1 MVKLH
6 LQRSA
11 DALRC
16 HKARGADSALIL
28 PLMAGAAPDD
38 PALAAAAKAARFTA
52 KAGEVLAVPGAHG
65 FTILAGIGGGE
76 AISDWEAG
84 AGAGMAV
91 AAGRR
96 YAVLLADGA
105 TPEQAAGFAAGALL
119 NAWRFNALRDA
130 SKDKDAP
137 PARVTLGVTSPAKV
151 EPAWKRAEAIL
162 RGTLY
167 ARDLVAEP
175 GNRLNP
181 ASFAKRLR
189 ALKEYGLKV
198 EVLEG
203 KRLTDLGM
211 GALCAVGGG
220 AEHGPRLVV
229 LRWAGK
235 LKSAP
240 VAFVG
245 KGICFDTGGISIK
258 PADGM
263 EDMRAD
269 MAGAAA
275 AAGAMLAL
283 ALRQSRAPAVAVLAL
298 AENAIGAASYRP
310 GDILRT
316 FSGKTVEVLDT
327 DTEGR
332 LILADA
338 LAYTAKRFK
347 PRAVID
353 LATLT
358 GSIITAL
365 GHHRAGVFGND
376 EPLTAALMAAGEAA
390 AEPLWPMPID
400 DEHREVLKSDIAD
413 LRQCAQAGSGAW
425 GGRFLSD
432 ACHAAAFLREFAG
445 GSAWAHLD
453 IAGVETREA
462 AAPLGPK
469 GPSGFGVRLLDH
481 LVAMRF
487 EGDA

>member
-1 MVKLH
+1 MTKLT
-6 LQRSA
+6 LQRSSV
-11 DALRC
+11 ALRR
-16 HKARGADSALIL
+16 HKARGANSALIL
-28 PLMAGAAPDD
+28 PLIEGDVPHD

-52 KAGEVLAVPGAHG
+52 KAGEALAVPGAHG
-65 FTILAGIGGGE
+65 FTILAGIGAGR

-84 AGAGMAV
+84 GGAGMAA
-91 AAGRR
+91 AAGRAQ
-96 YAVLLADGA
+96 AVLLAEGA
-105 TPEQAAGFAAGALL
+105 LPEQASGFAAGALL

-137 PARVTLGVTSPAKV
+137 PVQVTLAVAAPAKV
-151 EPAWKRAEAIL
+151 EPAWKRAEAML

-181 ASFAKRLR
+181 ASFAARLR
-189 ALKEYGLKV
+189 GLSDFGLKV

-203 KRLTDLGM
+203 KRLTALGM
-211 GALCAVGGG
+211 GALRAVGGG
-220 AEHGPRLVV
+220 AENGPHLVV
-229 LRWAGK
+229 LRWPGK
-235 LKSAP
+235 LKAAP

-245 KGICFDTGGISIK
+245 KGVCFDTGGISIK
-258 PADGM
+258 PAAGM
-263 EDMRAD
+263 EEMRGD

-283 ALRQSRAPAVAVLAL
+283 ALRQSPAPAVAVLAL

-316 FSGKTVEVLDT
+316 HSGRTIEVLDT
-327 DTEGR
+327 DAEGR

-338 LAYTAKRFK
+338 LAYTVKRFR
-347 PRAVID
+347 PRAMID

-376 EPLTAALMAAGEAA
+376 EALKAALMAAGEAV

-413 LRQCAQAGSGAW
+413 LRQCAPAGSGAW

-432 ACHAAAFLREFAG
+432 ACHAAAFLREFVE
-445 GSAWAHLD
+445 GSSWAHLD
-453 IAGVETREA
+453 IAGVEAHAE

-469 GPSGFGVRLLDH
+469 GPSGFGVRLLDR
-481 LVAMRF
+481 LIAMRF
-487 EGDA
+487 ERDT

>member
-1 MVKLH
+1 
-6 LQRSA
+6 
-11 DALRC
+11 
-16 HKARGADSALIL
+16 
-28 PLMAGAAPDD
+28 
-38 PALAAAAKAARFTA
+38 
-52 KAGEVLAVPGAHG
+52 
-65 FTILAGIGGGE
+65 
-76 AISDWEAG
+76 
-84 AGAGMAV
+84 
-91 AAGRR
+91 
-96 YAVLLADGA
+96 
-105 TPEQAAGFAAGALL
+105 
-119 NAWRFNALRDA
+119 
-130 SKDKDAP
+130 
-137 PARVTLGVTSPAKV
+137 
-151 EPAWKRAEAIL
+151 
-162 RGTLY
+162 
-167 ARDLVAEP
+167 
-175 GNRLNP
+175 
-181 ASFAKRLR
+181 
-189 ALKEYGLKV
+189 
-198 EVLEG
+198 VLEG
-203 KRLTDLGM
+203 KRLMALGM

-220 AEHGPRLVV
+220 AVHGPRLVV
-229 LRWAGK
+229 LRWPGK
-235 LKSAP
+235 VKAAP

-258 PADGM
+258 PAAGM

-283 ALRQSRAPAVAVLAL
+283 ALRQSPAPAVAVLAL

-310 GDILRT
+310 GDILRSY
-316 FSGKTVEVLDT
+316 SGKTIEVLDT
-327 DTEGR
+327 DAEGR

-338 LAYTAKRFK
+338 LAYTAARFK
-347 PRAVID
+347 PRAMID

-376 EPLTAALMAAGEAA
+376 EALSAALMAAGEAV

-400 DEHREVLKSDIAD
+400 EEHREVLKSDIAD
-413 LRQCAQAGSGAW
+413 LRQCAPAGSGAW

-445 GSAWAHLD
+445 SGAWAHLD

-462 AAPLGPK
+462 AAALGPK

>member
-1 MVKLH
+1 MTKLT
-6 LQRSA
+6 LQRSSV
-11 DALRC
+11 ALRR
-16 HKARGADSALIL
+16 HKARGANSALIL
-28 PLMAGAAPDD
+28 PLIEGDVPHD
-38 PALAAAAKAARFTA
+38 PALAAAAKAGRFTA
-52 KAGEVLAVPGAHG
+52 KAGEALAVPGAHG
-65 FTILAGIGGGE
+65 FTILAGIGAGR

-84 AGAGMAV
+84 GGAGMAA
-91 AAGRR
+91 AAGRAQ
-96 YAVLLADGA
+96 AVLLAEGA
-105 TPEQAAGFAAGALL
+105 LPEQAAGFGAGAML

-137 PARVTLGVTSPAKV
+137 PVQVTLAVAAPAKV
-151 EPAWKRAEAIL
+151 EPAWKRAEAML

-181 ASFAKRLR
+181 ASFAARLR
-189 ALKEYGLKV
+189 GLSDFGLKV

-203 KRLTDLGM
+203 KRLTALGM
-211 GALCAVGGG
+211 GALRAVGGG
-220 AEHGPRLVV
+220 AENGPHLVV
-229 LRWAGK
+229 LRWPGK
-235 LKSAP
+235 LKAAP

-245 KGICFDTGGISIK
+245 KGVCFDTGGISIK
-258 PADGM
+258 PAAGM
-263 EDMRAD
+263 EDMRGD

-275 AAGAMLAL
+275 AAGATLAL
-283 ALRQSRAPAVAVLAL
+283 ALRQSPAPAVAVLAL

-316 FSGKTVEVLDT
+316 HSGRTIEVLDT
-327 DTEGR
+327 DAEGR

-338 LAYTAKRFK
+338 LAYTVKRFR
-347 PRAVID
+347 PRAMID

-376 EPLTAALMAAGEAA
+376 EALKAALMAAGEAV

-413 LRQCAQAGSGAW
+413 LRQCAPAGSGAW

-432 ACHAAAFLREFAG
+432 ACHAAAFLREFVE
-445 GSAWAHLD
+445 GSSWAHLD
-453 IAGVETREA
+453 IAGVEAHAE

-469 GPSGFGVRLLDH
+469 GPSGFGVRLLDR
-481 LVAMRF
+481 LIAMRF
-487 EGDA
+487 ERDT

>member
-1 MVKLH
+1 MAKLH
-6 LQRSA
+6 LHRSA
-11 DALRC
+11 EALRR

-28 PLMAGAAPDD
+28 PLMEGSAPDD
-38 PALAAAAKAARFTA
+38 PALAAAAKAARFTG
-52 KAGEVLAVPGAHG
+52 KAGAALCLPGVHG
-65 FTILAGIGGGE
+65 FTILAGIGAGK

-84 AGAGMAV
+84 GGAGMAA
-91 AAGRR
+91 AAGR
-96 YAVLLADGA
+96 AQALLLADGA

-119 NAWRFNALRDA
+119 NAWRFNKLRDTN
-130 SKDKDAP
+130 KDKDAP
-137 PARVTLGVTSPAKV
+137 PARVTLAVTSPAKV
-151 EPAWKRAEAIL
+151 EPAWKRAEAAL
-162 RGTLY
+162 RGALY
-167 ARDLVAEP
+167 ARDLVVEP

-189 ALKEYGLKV
+189 ALKQYGLKV

-203 KRLTDLGM
+203 KRLSDLGM

-245 KGICFDTGGISIK
+245 KGVCFDTGGISIK

-283 ALRQSRAPAVAVLAL
+283 ALRQSPAPAVAVLAL

-316 FSGKTVEVLDT
+316 FSGKTIEVLDT
-327 DTEGR
+327 DAEGR

-338 LAYTAKRFK
+338 LAYAAQRFK
-347 PRAVID
+347 PRAMID

-376 EPLTAALMAAGEAA
+376 EPLIAALMAAGEAV
-390 AEPLWPMPID
+390 AEPLWPMPVD

-413 LRQCAQAGSGAW
+413 LRQCAPSGSGAW

-445 GSAWAHLD
+445 GGAWAHLD
-453 IAGVETREA
+453 IAGVETRDA
-462 AAPLGPK
+462 PAPLGPK

-481 LVAMRF
+481 LVATRF
-487 EGDA
+487 EADA

>member
-1 MVKLH
+1 
-6 LQRSA
+6 
-11 DALRC
+11 
-16 HKARGADSALIL
+16 
-28 PLMAGAAPDD
+28 MA
-38 PALAAAAKAARFTA
+38 
-52 KAGEVLAVPGAHG
+52 
-65 FTILAGIGGGE
+65 
-76 AISDWEAG
+76 
-84 AGAGMAV
+84 
-91 AAGRR
+91 
-96 YAVLLADGA
+96 
-105 TPEQAAGFAAGALL
+105 
-119 NAWRFNALRDA
+119 
-130 SKDKDAP
+130 
-137 PARVTLGVTSPAKV
+137 
-151 EPAWKRAEAIL
+151 
-162 RGTLY
+162 
-167 ARDLVAEP
+167 
-175 GNRLNP
+175 
-181 ASFAKRLR
+181 
-189 ALKEYGLKV
+189 
-198 EVLEG
+198 
-203 KRLTDLGM
+203 LGM

-220 AEHGPRLVV
+220 AVHGPRLVV
-229 LRWAGK
+229 LRWPGK
-235 LKSAP
+235 VKAAP

-258 PADGM
+258 PAAGM

-283 ALRQSRAPAVAVLAL
+283 ALRQSPAPAVAVLAL

-310 GDILRT
+310 GDILRSY
-316 FSGKTVEVLDT
+316 SGKTIEVLDT
-327 DTEGR
+327 DAEGR

-338 LAYTAKRFK
+338 LAYTAARFK
-347 PRAVID
+347 PRAMID

-376 EPLTAALMAAGEAA
+376 EALSAALMAAGEAV

-400 DEHREVLKSDIAD
+400 KEHREVLKSDIAD
-413 LRQCAQAGSGAW
+413 LRQCAPAGSGAW

-445 GSAWAHLD
+445 SGAWAHLD
-453 IAGVETREA
+453 IAGVETREG

>member
-11 DALRC
+11 EALRR

-28 PLMAGAAPDD
+28 PLLEGAAPDD

-52 KAGEVLAVPGAHG
+52 KAGEVLSVPGAHG
-65 FTILAGIGGGE
+65 FTMLAGIGAGA

-84 AGAGMAV
+84 GGAGMAA
-91 AAGRR
+91 AAGRAH
-96 YAVLLADGA
+96 AVLLADSA

-137 PARVTLGVTSPAKV
+137 PASVTLGVTSPAKV
-151 EPAWKRAEAIL
+151 EPAWRRAEAAV
-162 RGTLY
+162 RGALF

-181 ASFAKRLR
+181 ASFAERLS

-198 EVLEG
+198 EVFEG
-203 KRLTDLGM
+203 KRLTALGM
-211 GALCAVGGG
+211 GALSAVGGG
-220 AEHGPRLVV
+220 AEHGPRLIV
-229 LRWAGK
+229 LRWPGK
-235 LKSAP
+235 VKAAP

-258 PADGM
+258 PAAGM
-263 EDMRAD
+263 EEMRGD

-283 ALRQSRAPAVAVLAL
+283 ALRQSHAPAVAVLAL

-310 GDILRT
+310 GDILRSY
-316 FSGKTVEVLDT
+316 SGKTIEVLDT
-327 DTEGR
+327 DAEGR

-338 LAYTAKRFK
+338 LAYTAARFK
-347 PRAVID
+347 PRAMID

-376 EPLTAALMAAGEAA
+376 EALSAALMAAGEVVD
-390 AEPLWPMPID
+390 EPLWPMPID

-413 LRQCAQAGSGAW
+413 LRQCAPAGSGAW

-445 GSAWAHLD
+445 SGAWAHLD
-453 IAGVETREA
+453 IAGVEAREE

-469 GPSGFGVRLLDH
+469 GATGFGVRLLDH

-487 EGDA
+487 ERDA

>member
-11 DALRC
+11 EALRR

-28 PLMAGAAPDD
+28 PMVEGKAPDD
-38 PALAAAAKAARFTA
+38 AALAAAAKAARFTG
-52 KAGEVLAVPGAHG
+52 KVGEVLSVPGAHG
-65 FTILAGIGGGE
+65 FTILAGVGAGA

-84 AGAGMAV
+84 GGAGMAA
-91 AAGRR
+91 AAGR
-96 YAVLLADGA
+96 AQAILLADGV

-119 NAWRFNALRDA
+119 NAWRFTALRDA

-151 EPAWKRAEAIL
+151 EPAWKRAEAML
-162 RGTLY
+162 RGVRF

-181 ASFAKRLR
+181 ASFAERLSV
-189 ALKEYGLKV
+189 LKEYGLKV
-198 EVLEG
+198 EMLEG
-203 KRLTDLGM
+203 KRLTALGM
-211 GALCAVGGG
+211 GALSAVGGG
-220 AEHGPRLVV
+220 AEHGPRLVM
-229 LRWAGK
+229 LHWPGK
-235 LKSAP
+235 LKAAP
-240 VAFVG
+240 IAFVG

-258 PADGM
+258 PAAGM
-263 EDMRAD
+263 EDMRGD

-275 AAGAMLAL
+275 AAGAMLTL
-283 ALRQSRAPAVAVLAL
+283 ALRQSPAPAVAVLAL

-310 GDILRT
+310 GDVLRSY
-316 FSGKTVEVLDT
+316 SGKTIEVLDT
-327 DTEGR
+327 DAEGR

-338 LAYTAKRFK
+338 LSYTAQRFR
-347 PRAVID
+347 PRAMID

-365 GHHRAGVFGND
+365 GHQRAGVFGND
-376 EPLTAALMAAGEAA
+376 EVLTAALMAAGEDVT
-390 AEPLWPMPID
+390 ERLWPMPID

-413 LRQCAQAGSGAW
+413 LRQCAPAGSGAW

-445 GSAWAHLD
+445 SGAWAHLD
-453 IAGVETREA
+453 IAGVETREE

-469 GPSGFGVRLLDH
+469 GPSGFGVRLLDR

-487 EGDA
+487 ERDA

>member
-1 MVKLH
+1 MTKLS
-6 LQRSA
+6 LQGSA
-11 DALRC
+11 QAQKR

-28 PLMAGAAPDD
+28 PVKAGEAPTHA
-38 PALAAAAKAARFTA
+38 ALAAAAKAARFS
-52 KAGEVLAVPGAHG
+52 GEVGEALAVPGLHG
-65 FTILAGIGGGE
+65 FTILAGIGDGR

-84 AGAGMAV
+84 GGAGMAA
-91 AAGRR
+91 AAGRAQ
-96 YAVLLADGA
+96 AVLLAQKA
-105 TPEQAAGFAAGALL
+105 TPGQAAGFAAGALL
-119 NAWRFNALRDA
+119 NAWRFNTLRDA
-130 SKDKDAP
+130 SKDRDAP
-137 PARVTLGVTSPAKV
+137 PAKVTLAVAKPAKV
-151 EPAWKRAEAIL
+151 EAAWARAEAML
-162 RGTLY
+162 RGVVF

-181 ASFAKRLR
+181 ASFAEKLLGLR
-189 ALKEYGLKV
+189 DVGLKV

-203 KRLTDLGM
+203 KRLSALGM

-229 LRWAGK
+229 LRWSGK
-235 LKSAP
+235 IKAAP
-240 VAFVG
+240 IAFIG

-258 PADGM
+258 PAAGM
-263 EDMRAD
+263 EEMRGD

-275 AAGAMLAL
+275 AAGAVLTL
-283 ALRQSRAPAVAVLAL
+283 ALRQSPAPAVAVLAL
-298 AENAIGAASYRP
+298 AENALGAASYRP

-316 FSGKTVEVLDT
+316 HSGKTIEVLDT
-327 DTEGR
+327 DAEGR

-338 LAYTAKRFK
+338 LSYTAQRFR
-347 PRAVID
+347 PRAMID

-376 EPLTAALMAAGEAA
+376 EVLTAALMAAGEDVT
-390 AEPLWPMPID
+390 ERLWPMPID

-413 LRQCAQAGSGAW
+413 LRHCAPAGSGAW

-445 GSAWAHLD
+445 STTWAHLD
-453 IAGVETREA
+453 IAGVEAREE

-469 GPSGFGVRLLDH
+469 GPSGFGVRLLDR

-487 EGDA
+487 ERDA

>member
-1 MVKLH
+1 MVKLL
-6 LQRSA
+6 LQRCA
-11 DALRC
+11 EALRR

-28 PLMAGAAPDD
+28 PMVEGRAPDD
-38 PALAAAAKAARFTA
+38 AALAARFTA
-52 KAGEVLAVPGAHG
+52 KAGEVLSVPGAHG
-65 FTILAGIGGGE
+65 FSILAGVGAGA

-84 AGAGMAV
+84 GGAGMAA
-91 AAGRR
+91 AAGRAQ
-96 YAVLLADGA
+96 AVLLADGA

-137 PARVTLGVTSPAKV
+137 PASVMLGVTSPAKV
-151 EPAWKRAEAIL
+151 EAAWKRAEAML
-162 RGTLY
+162 RGVRF

-181 ASFAKRLR
+181 ASFAERLS

-203 KRLTDLGM
+203 KRLAALGM
-211 GALCAVGGG
+211 GALSAVGGG

-229 LRWAGK
+229 LRWPGK
-235 LKSAP
+235 VKAAP
-240 VAFVG
+240 IAFVG

-258 PADGM
+258 PAQGM

-275 AAGAMLAL
+275 AAGAMLTL
-283 ALRQSRAPAVAVLAL
+283 ALRQSPAPAVAVLAL

-310 GDILRT
+310 GDILRSY
-316 FSGKTVEVLDT
+316 SGKTIEVLDT
-327 DTEGR
+327 DAEGR

-338 LAYTAKRFK
+338 LSYTAARFK
-347 PRAVID
+347 PRAMID

-376 EPLTAALMAAGEAA
+376 EALTAALMAAGEGV

-413 LRQCAQAGSGAW
+413 LRQCAPAGSGAW

-445 GSAWAHLD
+445 SGAWAHLD
-453 IAGVETREA
+453 IAGVEAREE

-469 GPSGFGVRLLDH
+469 GPSGFGVRLLDR

-487 EGDA
+487 ERDA

>member
-1 MVKLH
+1 MTKLT
-6 LQRSA
+6 LQRSSE
-11 DALRC
+11 ALRR
-16 HKARGADSALIL
+16 HKARGADTALIL

-65 FTILAGIGGGE
+65 FTILAGIGAGA

-84 AGAGMAV
+84 GGAGMAA
-91 AAGRR
+91 AAGRAH
-96 YAVLLADGA
+96 AVLLADGA
-105 TPEQAAGFAAGALL
+105 SPEQAAGFAAGALL

-130 SKDKDAP
+130 SKDKDTP
-137 PARVTLGVTSPAKV
+137 PAQVTLAVAAPTKV
-151 EPAWKRAEAIL
+151 EPAWKHAEAAL

-167 ARDLVAEP
+167 ARDLVVEP
-175 GNRLNP
+175 GHRLNP
-181 ASFAKRLR
+181 ATFAERLSGLR
-189 ALKEYGLKV
+189 EFGLKV
-198 EVLEG
+198 EVFEG
-203 KRLTDLGM
+203 KRLTALGM

-220 AEHGPRLVV
+220 AEYGPRLVV
-229 LRWAGK
+229 LRWPGK
-235 LKSAP
+235 LKAAP

-245 KGICFDTGGISIK
+245 KGVCFDTGGISIK
-258 PADGM
+258 PAAGM
-263 EDMRAD
+263 EEMRGD

-275 AAGAMLAL
+275 ATGAMLTL
-283 ALRQSRAPAVAVLAL
+283 ALRHSPAPAVAVLAL

-316 FSGKTVEVLDT
+316 FSGKTIEVLDT
-327 DTEGR
+327 DAEGR

-347 PRAVID
+347 PRAMID

-376 EPLTAALMAAGEAA
+376 EALTAALMAAGEDVS
-390 AEPLWPMPID
+390 EPLWPMPID

-413 LRQCAQAGSGAW
+413 LRQCAPAGSGAW

-432 ACHAAAFLREFAG
+432 ACHAAAFLREFVE
-445 GSAWAHLD
+445 GSSWAHLD
-453 IAGVETREA
+453 IAGVEAREE

-469 GPSGFGVRLLDH
+469 GPSGFGVRLLDR

-487 EGDA
+487 ERDA